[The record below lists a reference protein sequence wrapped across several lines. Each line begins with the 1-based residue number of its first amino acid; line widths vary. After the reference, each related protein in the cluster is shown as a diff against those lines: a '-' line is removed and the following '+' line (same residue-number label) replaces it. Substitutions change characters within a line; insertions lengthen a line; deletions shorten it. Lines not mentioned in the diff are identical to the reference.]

1 MLYSHAKCMKSGIP
15 PHNAAVPSLG
25 PDPAALTAAGGAF
38 WKPGGPEPP
47 VLFYYFFPARF
58 CSAWSHKGP
67 SSGRTWTAF
76 SRLVPAEPTSR
87 CPGGG
92 GIRTRNP
99 EGCWRAASPPLLS
112 SLPRPAAPAGVAVAA
127 SRRAGGAT
135 IAESRAS

>member
-1 MLYSHAKCMKSGIP
+1 MKSGIP

-25 PDPAALTAAGGAF
+25 PDPAALTAAGGAL

-76 SRLVPAEPTSR
+76 SRLVPHGAR
-87 CPGGG
+87 GGG

-99 EGCWRAASPPLLS
+99 AGCWREASPPLLS
-112 SLPRPAAPAGVAVAA
+112 PLPRPAAPAGVAVAA
-127 SRRAGGAT
+127 WRRAGGAA